1 METAAPSPDATSL
14 AYIEPATILLLIVT
28 SFLLLLNI
36 INSALD
42 KFIYCGLIGQIFL
55 GILYGQPGA
64 KWLPL
69 DLQVSVQTLGYLG
82 LVLIV
87 YEGGL
92 STSITTLKSNL
103 WLSSLVAAT
112 GIGVPMGLS
121 FILMSLLPISP
132 LQAFS
137 AGAALCATSLGTT
150 FTVLSTSGLSDT
162 KLGVILSSAAMIDDV
177 VGLVMIQVIQ
187 NLSTATGGGFRA
199 TTVVRPV
206 FVSIGLAIVV
216 PALCKWAILPIRR
229 AVSGWVQGS
238 KVEERLRT
246 RETAFVSHTLLLIGL
261 SVGAYYAGTSILFAA
276 YLAGAMVS
284 WWDSVIA
291 SKAEPKSTIKGEAE
305 EGKSPTGAAAQGPTR
320 TARRRSSTASARPS
334 SPAKLEM
341 TGLAVYHHY
350 YHPAI
355 NRILRP
361 FFFASIGFSIPITQL
376 FSGAIV
382 WRGIVYTILM
392 LLGKLV
398 CGLWLV
404 RFNTSLGIS
413 AAVKKLVPFAGNNAP
428 KTEKSTFATA
438 SPATPDPSNTAT
450 VTVPPSPAKNT
461 PGSPS
466 IGADNPS
473 PANQSS
479 PRPTPNSSRKRKPTI
494 PKPLSLYPSAILG
507 SAMVARG
514 EIGFL
519 ISSLAES
526 QGVFAGG
533 QAPQGGSSDLFLV
546 VTWAILLC
554 TIAGPVV
561 VGLLVKRV
569 KKLQIEER
577 GRGSGRG
584 DPLGVW
590 GVI

>member
-1 METAAPSPDATSL
+1 MEAAAPFPDATSL
-14 AYIEPATILLLIVT
+14 AYIEPATILLLVVT

-177 VGLVMIQVIQ
+177 VGLVMIQVIE
-187 NLSTATGGGFRA
+187 NLSAATDGGFSA

-216 PALCKWAILPIRR
+216 PALCKWAIIPVRG

-238 KVEERLRT
+238 KIEERLRT

-284 WWDSVIA
+284 WWDSVTA
-291 SKAEPKSTIKGEAE
+291 SKAEPNSTIKEEAQV
-305 EGKSPTGAAAQGPTR
+305 GTSGATAQGPTG
-320 TARRRSSTASARPS
+320 TARRKSSAASARPS

-382 WRGIVYTILM
+382 WRGIVYTMLM

-428 KTEKSTFATA
+428 KTEKSTSATA

-450 VTVPPSPAKNT
+450 VTVPLSPANNT

-494 PKPLSLYPSAILG
+494 PKPVSLYPSAILG

-526 QGVFAGG
+526 QGVFSGG
-533 QAPQGGSSDLFLV
+533 QQAPEGGSSDLFLV

-554 TIAGPVV
+554 TIGGPVV

-569 KKLQIEER
+569 KRLQVEER
-577 GRGSGRG
+577 GRWSGRG